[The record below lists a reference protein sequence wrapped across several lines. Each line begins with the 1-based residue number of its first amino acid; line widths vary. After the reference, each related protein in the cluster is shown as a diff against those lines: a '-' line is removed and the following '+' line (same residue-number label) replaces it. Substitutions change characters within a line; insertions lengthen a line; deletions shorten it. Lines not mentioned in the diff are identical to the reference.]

1 MARFFYLLLEQYR
14 PFSDH
19 TVSKSS
25 PGVRHVAGIIIK
37 WTRKTIVIQLQIYA
51 GESRRFWA
59 KSLVNIYVLYTN
71 YYYIYLNKSAR
82 RNVTL
87 SHSFLLKK

>member
-25 PGVRHVAGIIIK
+25 PGVRHGAGIIIK

-51 GESRRFWA
+51 GESQPFLG
-59 KSLVNIYVLYTN
+59 KIISKYICIIYKLLLY
-71 YYYIYLNKSAR
+71 L
-82 RNVTL
+82 
-87 SHSFLLKK
+87 FE